1 MAQAAAELQP
11 FASLR
16 HYLGA
21 ELRAWRLL
29 RGYSLARLGG
39 EVHVS
44 GDLLG
49 KIEKAQ
55 RGPAD
60 DLIARCDDVLDAGG
74 ALRRLHGLTCRG
86 LRGLD
91 SESGPDAPVPVE
103 VSISSTRVPTYPD
116 WASQADGGTAEVVNI
131 AGYRRRRIASVG

>member
-1 MAQAAAELQP
+1 MAQASAELQP

-29 RGYSLARLGG
+29 RGYSLARLGE

-60 DLIARCDDVLDAGG
+60 GLITRCDDVLDAGG
-74 ALRRLHGLTCRG
+74 ALSRLHGLTCRG
-86 LRGLD
+86 LLGLG
-91 SESGPDAPVPVE
+91 SQPEEPEPEG
-103 VSISSTRVPTYPD
+103 VSSSSTGRPTHPD
-116 WASQADGGTAEVVNI
+116 WAAQADGGTAAVINI
-131 AGYRRRRIASVG
+131 AAFRRRRIASAG

>member
-1 MAQAAAELQP
+1 MAQASAELQP

-29 RGYSLARLGG
+29 RGYSLARLGS

-55 RGPAD
+55 RRPAD

-74 ALRRLHGLTCRG
+74 ALRRLHGLTRRG
-86 LRGLD
+86 LRRLD
-91 SESGPDAPVPVE
+91 SKPEAPAPAG
-103 VSISSTRVPTYPD
+103 VSISSTGRPTYPD
-116 WASQADGGTAEVVNI
+116 WAAQTDGGTAEVVNI
-131 AGYRRRRIASVG
+131 AAYRRRRIASAG

>member
-1 MAQAAAELQP
+1 MAQASAELQP

-91 SESGPDAPVPVE
+91 SEPEAPAPAGASSS
-103 VSISSTRVPTYPD
+103 SIGRPTHPN
-116 WASQADGGTAEVVNI
+116 WASGTAEVVNI
-131 AGYRRRRIASVG
+131 AAYRRRRIASVS

>member
-1 MAQAAAELQP
+1 MAQIAAELQP

-44 GDLLG
+44 GALLG

-55 RGPAD
+55 RRPAG
-60 DLIARCDDVLDAGG
+60 DLLARCDDVLDAGG
-74 ALRRLHGLTCRG
+74 ALERLYDLACHGLC
-86 LRGLD
+86 
-91 SESGPDAPVPVE
+91 ESAGEAGAPPKPARA
-103 VSISSTRVPTYPD
+103 STFRAGQPARPAWTVRT
-116 WASQADGGTAEVVNI
+116 DGGVPEVIDI
-131 AGYRRRRIASVG
+131 AAYRRRRIASVC